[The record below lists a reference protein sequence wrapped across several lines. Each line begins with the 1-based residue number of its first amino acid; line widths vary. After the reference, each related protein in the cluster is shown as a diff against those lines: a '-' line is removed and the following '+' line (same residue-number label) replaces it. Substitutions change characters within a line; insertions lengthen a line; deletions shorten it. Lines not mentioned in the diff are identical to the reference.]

1 MKRKSAAIDA
11 SSLPV
16 ASLDLSRPAAEQIA
30 SALKSAVLNMQIA
43 PGAMISENE
52 VGQLFGASRTPVRE
66 AFAQLRDDG
75 LVVTWPSRG
84 TYVSKLSEH
93 QIRGAQFLREALEV
107 AVVDRL
113 CSEGISDR
121 ALAALEDNRIGAH
134 RAMGYVKEAFPEEK
148 IKLIPGVAAIGHVRY
163 PTRGSS
169 ILENT
174 QPHIIETLSGPI
186 YAIASNGDLANWSTG
201 APDAIPAVGGAMD
214 LVAGVKTTFIITQ
227 HCTKKGEAKL
237 VDRCSYP
244 LTGQAVVHRIYTD
257 LAVIDVTPK
266 GFKVVELAPG
276 VSFDYVQQRTDASL
290 Y

>member
-11 SSLPV
+11 TSLPV

-113 CSEGISDR
+113 CSEGISEK
-121 ALAALEDNRIGAH
+121 ALASLDDNLAQQRAAVRADDKLTFQALDDRFHAMLAEATGFERISGLLIREKAALDRLRVLALNDAAH
-134 RAMGYVKEAFPEEK
+134 MSRLLAEHEGILDA
-148 IKLIPGVAAIGHVRY
+148 VRNAY
-163 PTRGSS
+163 SGQALDRMRRHLRNVLS
-169 ILENT
+169 
-174 QPHIIETLSGPI
+174 TLSGMI
-186 YAIASNGDLANWSTG
+186 EANRDFFDLS
-201 APDAIPAVGGAMD
+201 DD
-214 LVAGVKTTFIITQ
+214 
-227 HCTKKGEAKL
+227 
-237 VDRCSYP
+237 
-244 LTGQAVVHRIYTD
+244 
-257 LAVIDVTPK
+257 
-266 GFKVVELAPG
+266 
-276 VSFDYVQQRTDASL
+276 
-290 Y
+290 